1 MHPAMTAPDLPY
13 RLVLFD
19 LDGTLTDPK
28 PGITRCVAFALE
40 RFGIAVAD
48 PDALVPFIGPPL
60 ADSFARFY
68 GFGDEDCRLAVAAYR
83 ERFADVGLYEN
94 AVYPGI
100 PEMLDRLLAAGA
112 RLAVASSKPVVYVER
127 ILEHFGLRD
136 RLAAVAGSTLDLSR
150 VAKHEVIAHLRD
162 EHPALPWERAV
173 MVGDREHDA
182 IGAWAHGIPAIAVG
196 YGYGPPDEL
205 RGADPH
211 AIAPTVGDLARLLG
225 VASPLSASRRRGGG

>member
-1 MHPAMTAPDLPY
+1 MPEQEMHRVMPTPDLPY

-48 PDALVPFIGPPL
+48 PDDLVPFIGPPL

-68 GFGDEDCRLAVAAYR
+68 GFGDEDCRRAIAAYR

-100 PEMLDRLLAAGA
+100 PEVLDGLRAAGA
-112 RLAVASSKPVVYVER
+112 LLAVASSKPTVYVER
-127 ILEHFGLRD
+127 ILAHFGLRD
-136 RLAAVAGSTLDLSR
+136 RFAAVAGSTLDLAR
-150 VAKHEVIAHLRD
+150 TAKHEVIAHLRD

-173 MVGDREHDA
+173 MVGDREHDVF
-182 IGAWAHGIPAIAVG
+182 GARAHGLPAIAVG
-196 YGYGPPDEL
+196 YGYGPPAEL
-205 RGADPH
+205 RAAAPI
-211 AIAPTVGDLARLLG
+211 AIAPSVDALARLLG
-225 VASPLSASRRRGGG
+225 VGDGRAA